1 MVLSSTSPLPPTP
14 LPNEKE
20 ESLGYQNGIRKGSK
34 QIREIFFKQC
44 IMQKKVELQE
54 NRNRVQKRN
63 QEEIKPN
70 KIKAR

>member
-34 QIREIFFKQC
+34 QIREIFFFKAIYNAKKGRATGKQK
-44 IMQKKVELQE
+44 QSPKKES
-54 NRNRVQKRN
+54 RG
-63 QEEIKPN
+63 N
-70 KIKAR
+70 KAKQN